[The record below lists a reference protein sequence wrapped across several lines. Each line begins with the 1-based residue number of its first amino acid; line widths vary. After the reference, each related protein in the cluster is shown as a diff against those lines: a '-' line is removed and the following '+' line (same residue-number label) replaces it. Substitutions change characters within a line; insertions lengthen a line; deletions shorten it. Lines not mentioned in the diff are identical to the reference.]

1 VTTKGVRSV
10 RGVPKDASAGTIR
23 AADAADLAELLRL
36 YRQLQP
42 ADPELDDA
50 GAAFDTILQT
60 PGMTLM
66 VLDCDG
72 QLAATAYLNVIP
84 NLTRSAS
91 PYAVIENVVVD
102 EPLRGTGI
110 GKQIMAATLQI
121 AWDAGCYKA
130 MLLTGSRRAST
141 HAFYRACGFA
151 SDQKTAYV
159 ARP

>member
-1 VTTKGVRSV
+1 
-10 RGVPKDASAGTIR
+10 
-23 AADAADLAELLRL
+23 
-36 YRQLQP
+36 
-42 ADPELDDA
+42 
-50 GAAFDTILQT
+50 
-60 PGMTLM
+60 MTLM
-66 VLDCDG
+66 VLDFDG

-151 SDQKTAYV
+151 SDEKA
-159 ARP
+159 A